1 LIRAARSPEDGAVG
15 DDRRAKTREELDAS
29 ELRDTL
35 DLLREGIQILSP
47 DWRYVY
53 VNDAV
58 AAHGRR
64 ARYELLGRT
73 MFECYPGIERTAMFS
88 VLQTCMR
95 ERRTE
100 HIENEFAYDSGQR
113 AWFELRIQPC
123 TEGLIVLSLDIT
135 ERKRLEASVRQD
147 DKLRAL
153 GQMAAGI
160 AHDLKNILN
169 PIALQLQL
177 LRSHVGGAGGG
188 AGDTFDALATIEE
201 AIRAGSDTVESL
213 RRFSRKDADR
223 TPEPGDVNRYA
234 DLALEICRPKV
245 REHPGLAVVR
255 ERQEAPEVLVRGS
268 EMVTAIVNLLV
279 NAVDALPSSGRIVLR
294 TGAGPSERGAG
305 DVVAARGAW
314 IEVADDGPGMPPE
327 VESRMFEPFFTTKPQ
342 GTGLGL
348 SMVYAFVRRHGGRI
362 TVETA
367 DGRGTVVRMWF
378 PAAPAP
384 ELAHERALLARPA
397 PRLLLVEDEPAS
409 RRALQLLLEDEG
421 FTVEARS
428 TGEEAL
434 AALPGYD
441 PDALVVD
448 FRLPGIDGVRL
459 ARTLRES
466 RGALP
471 VVIMSGHDRTNTA
484 LAAFL
489 RSPHT
494 EHVSK
499 PIDVAVLVDTLNRLV
514 DGGAHGIPLG

>member
-1 LIRAARSPEDGAVG
+1 VG
-15 DDRRAKTREELDAS
+15 DDRREMGREASREELDAS

-58 AAHGRR
+58 AAHGRK

-73 MFECYPGIERTAMFS
+73 MYECYPGIERTAVFS

-100 HIENEFAYDSGQR
+100 HIENEFTYDSGQR

-177 LRSHVGGAGGG
+177 LRSHVAGAGGAGG
-188 AGDTFDALATIEE
+188 TFDALATIEE

-245 REHPGLAVVR
+245 REHPGVAVAR

-279 NAVDALPSSGRIVLR
+279 NAVDALPASGRIVLR
-294 TGAGPSERGAG
+294 TGGGRGERGAG
-305 DVVAARGAW
+305 DVVAPWGAW

-327 VESRMFEPFFTTKPQ
+327 VEARMFEPFFTTKPQ

-348 SMVYAFVRRHGGRI
+348 SMVYAFIQRHGGRI

-367 DGRGTVVRMWF
+367 AGRGTVVRMWF
-378 PAAPAP
+378 AAAPAP
-384 ELAHERALLARPA
+384 ELTHERALLARPA
-397 PRLLLVEDEPAS
+397 PRSLLLVEDEPAS

-448 FRLPGIDGVRL
+448 FRLPGIDGVGL
-459 ARTLRES
+459 ARAVRES

-471 VVIMSGHDRTNTA
+471 VVIMSGHDRSNTA

-489 RSPHT
+489 RSPRT

-499 PIDVAVLVDTLNRLV
+499 PIDVDVLVDTLNRLV
-514 DGGAHGIPLG
+514 DGGAHGLPLG

>member
-1 LIRAARSPEDGAVG
+1 MV
-15 DDRRAKTREELDAS
+15 DDDLEELRRGELDAR

-35 DLLREGIQILSP
+35 DLLREGIQILAP

-58 AAHGRR
+58 AMHGRKS
-64 ARYELLGRT
+64 RYELLGRT
-73 MFECYPGIERTAMFS
+73 MFECYPGIERTAVFS

-100 HIENEFAYDSGQR
+100 HIENEFHYDTGQR

-177 LRSHVGGAGGG
+177 LRSHVTGEGG
-188 AGDTFDALATIEE
+188 TFDALATIEE
-201 AIRAGSDTVESL
+201 AIRAGSDTVENL
-213 RRFSRKDADR
+213 RRFSRKEAER
-223 TPEPGDVNRYA
+223 TPEPCDVNRYA
-234 DLALEICRPKV
+234 DLAIEICRPKV
-245 REHPGLAVVR
+245 REHAGVRIAR
-255 ERQEAPEVLVRGS
+255 ERAEAPEVLIRGS
-268 EMVTAIVNLLV
+268 EMVTAIVNLVV
-279 NAVDALPSSGRIVLR
+279 NAVEALPSGGRVAVR
-294 TGAGPSERGAG
+294 TGGTPRGDG
-305 DVVAARGAW
+305 DAGAW
-314 IEVADDGPGMPPE
+314 IEVADDGPGMAPE
-327 VESRMFEPFFTTKPQ
+327 VESRMFEPFCTTKPH

-348 SMVYAFVRRHGGRI
+348 AMVYAFVQRHGGRI
-362 TVETA
+362 TVDTGA
-367 DGRGTVVRMWF
+367 GRGTTIRMWF
-378 PAAPAP
+378 PASPVP
-384 ELAHERALLARPA
+384 DLAARSALPPRSAARS
-397 PRLLLVEDEPAS
+397 LLLVEDEPAS
-409 RRALQLLLEDEG
+409 RRALQMLLEDEG

-434 AALPGYD
+434 AALPACD

-448 FRLPGIDGVRL
+448 YRLPGIDGVGL
-459 ARTLRES
+459 ARAVRAS

-471 VVIMSGHDRTNTA
+471 VVIMSGVDRSHAA

-489 RSPHT
+489 RSPRT

-499 PIDVAVLVDTLNRLV
+499 PIDVDVLVDTLHRLV
-514 DGGAHGIPLG
+514 GAGDAHSVGPSR